1 MAEQNPHYSLEFI
14 LEYDQ
19 GSLTFNASSD
29 NPWVLWCAAGEIEHL
44 NRSTVSNHVHN
55 GRKVVVAIYKDG
67 QTLERGALGEEIK
80 QYADKKR
87 QEKGG

>member
-14 LEYDQ
+14 LKYDQ

-44 NRSTVSNHVHN
+44 NQSRVSNSVHN
-55 GRKVVVAIYKDG
+55 GRKVVVALYKDG
-67 QTLERGALGEEIK
+67 QPLKEGALAEEIK
-80 QYADKKR
+80 QYTLRKI
-87 QEKGG
+87 QENGG